1 MSPPNQSAPETL
13 TPPSMPPN
21 APPVIVSLPRAVE
34 LFIMRVPLSTST
46 VPLNCASA
54 WIICFFPFLPAIFTL
69 MTVVTSE
76 EGFSV
81 KVPEKS
87 QSTSFVN
94 INFTVLDSKVREL
107 FVKTPRP
114 SRPPIF
120 IKVLVAPGA
129 GFAECQLTV
138 PTLLRRFRVGRFP
151 SDDGVI
157 LTTPSIA
164 TSGVFSEWATD
175 VSSFHTLKLTT
186 EFPYMLKSPVTVRY
200 LMHADSSI
208 VVSCPILSPAVIL
221 HTPAASPPN
230 WISARASSLPILTVP
245 KFTSGWFELTLA
257 EPNASTLLEEPP
269 VNVNSPMLQ

>member
-1 MSPPNQSAPETL
+1 MSPPNHSAPETV
-13 TPPSMPPN
+13 TPPSMPPKP
-21 APPVIVSLPRAVE
+21 PPVIVSFPSAAV
-34 LFIMRVPLSTST
+34 LWIIRVPLSTST
-46 VPLNCASA
+46 VPVKAESA
-54 WIICFFPFLPAIFTL
+54 RIICFFPFSPAIFTL
-69 MTVVTSE
+69 ITVFMESE
-76 EGFSV
+76 RFSV

-87 QSTSFVN
+87 QSSLLVKMSFTALASNVQ
-94 INFTVLDSKVREL
+94 EL
-107 FVKTPRP
+107 FDRFPRP

-138 PTLLRRFRVGRFP
+138 PTLLRRFRVGSFP

-164 TSGVFSEWATD
+164 ISGVFSEWTTD

-200 LMHADSSI
+200 FMHADSII
-208 VVSCPILSPAVIL
+208 VVSWPILSPAVIL

-230 WISARASSLPILTVP
+230 WIFAYASSLPILTVP

-257 EPNASTLLEEPP
+257 EPNASTL
-269 VNVNSPMLQ
+269 